1 MTAFPASVV
10 ILIVPEIGA
19 WAHVDVER
27 TCPIEEMQVL
37 LRPCSDHLSL
47 LTMH

>member
-1 MTAFPASVV
+1 MAFSAPALM
-10 ILIVPEIGA
+10 LIVSEIGA

-37 LRPCSDHLSL
+37 SRLCANYLPL
-47 LTMH
+47 LTMF

>member
-1 MTAFPASVV
+1 MAFQAPAV
-10 ILIVPEIGA
+10 IVIVSEVGA

-37 LRPCSDHLSL
+37 SHPCSDYLPL
-47 LTMH
+47 LNMY